1 MKFIKLKQLCV
12 KIPKR
17 EVMGERK
24 PLEVQEGT
32 CLIDADMIIGVM
44 YNIQSFE
51 SDSQDEKD
59 FDIYCDT
66 NHIKFLPFFG
76 ENSIDE
82 DLATDFTY
90 FHTKSKITLITR
102 ISGANITFVFCLPA
116 NNGAGMKNCSFLP
129 IYGVAE
135 LGENEYIYINGTK
148 YQENI
153 VSIPLSS
160 ANTFNVS
167 YIKNGVGRTS
177 EIQKIQG
184 FWEL

>member
-66 NHIKFLPFFG
+66 NHIKLVKIMIKPNISIGNIILPYEG
-76 ENSIDE
+76 
-82 DLATDFTY
+82 Y
-90 FHTKSKITLITR
+90 FEKL
-102 ISGANITFVFCLPA
+102 L
-116 NNGAGMKNCSFLP
+116 
-129 IYGVAE
+129 
-135 LGENEYIYINGTK
+135 
-148 YQENI
+148 
-153 VSIPLSS
+153 
-160 ANTFNVS
+160 NTEV
-167 YIKNGVGRTS
+167 
-177 EIQKIQG
+177 
-184 FWEL
+184 